1 MATQRQEFCGAD
13 QSSILSKGD
22 VLASLR
28 AQVSLGK
35 AVIDY
40 VYQASI
46 LLSLS
51 DQDVL
56 WLEISMEERFG
67 VHLLQSDKELKAD
80 VEDSADRELFLTE
93 RE

>member
-1 MATQRQEFCGAD
+1 M
-13 QSSILSKGD
+13 
-22 VLASLR
+22 LASLR

-40 VYQASI
+40 VYEASI

-56 WLEISMEERFG
+56 WLEITVEEGFG
-67 VHLLQSDKELKAD
+67 MHLLKSDQELLAD
-80 VEDSADRELFLTE
+80 VQDRADRELFLTE